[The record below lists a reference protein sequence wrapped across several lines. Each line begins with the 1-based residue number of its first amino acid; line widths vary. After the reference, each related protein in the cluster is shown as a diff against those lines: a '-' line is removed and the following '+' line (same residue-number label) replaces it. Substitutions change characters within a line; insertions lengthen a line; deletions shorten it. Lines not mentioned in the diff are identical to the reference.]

1 MSQKYAMHKELT
13 AGALVHILHEIDER
27 GGPAAQ
33 TLPAATVES
42 RIACVAA
49 GEVLF
54 RCPVAAKQ
62 KNMKAGEGQH
72 APR

>member
-1 MSQKYAMHKELT
+1 MSQRYAMHKE
-13 AGALVHILHEIDER
+13 AKASALVHFLREIDER

-42 RIACVAA
+42 RIACEAA

>member
-1 MSQKYAMHKELT
+1 MHIEAT
-13 AGALVHILHEIDER
+13 AGAALVNILHEIDER
-27 GGPAAQ
+27 RGPAAQ

-42 RIACVAA
+42 RIACEAA

-62 KNMKAGEGQH
+62 KNMKA
-72 APR
+72 